1 MKKICILMLLS
12 CSGASSVLLN
22 AHAAESCNL
31 PACTCPAPASSDL
44 FNLSLCVEG
53 KTASVGANSLSGI
66 LAQINE
72 AQMAQ
77 QFSTYENGVSAAVYH
92 LDLRGLPATLGYSY
106 GSTAL
111 MFVVPSL
118 GIAEIFD
125 GGNRD
130 ASTDLFESYIKES
143 GKEVAKEL
151 LRVSPVD
158 PVAGNPASI
167 ESQMSEGD
175 FETGTSPTHDVAP
188 AGKTF
193 SLDAR
198 FGSYSIGDITQNV
211 FTLPISYSYT
221 FSNYDR
227 LIIRAPITYIEMDGI
242 TAYRGNLGLAYRK
255 NMFTEWAVTPALGYG
270 ITGSSSLGSVGQIF
284 SGSVTSDLTLHQSER
299 LRISMG
305 NMIGYYATLPVDF
318 GDNSIDYSLKNT
330 IARNGLLFSMPLQTR
345 FWNRAFTV
353 DIFITD
359 TSFFGDA
366 LYSNNYQELGISIG
380 PARSA
385 AKLEA
390 NQSGHPFGL
399 GMKYLSG
406 DGGIEG
412 LEFNFGYRF

>member
-1 MKKICILMLLS
+1 MLLS

-31 PACTCPAPASSDL
+31 PACTCPAPTSSDL

-175 FETGTSPTHDVAP
+175 FETGTSPTHDV
-188 AGKTF
+188 
-193 SLDAR
+193 S
-198 FGSYSIGDITQNV
+198 
-211 FTLPISYSYT
+211 
-221 FSNYDR
+221 
-227 LIIRAPITYIEMDGI
+227 
-242 TAYRGNLGLAYRK
+242 
-255 NMFTEWAVTPALGYG
+255 
-270 ITGSSSLGSVGQIF
+270 
-284 SGSVTSDLTLHQSER
+284 
-299 LRISMG
+299 
-305 NMIGYYATLPVDF
+305 
-318 GDNSIDYSLKNT
+318 
-330 IARNGLLFSMPLQTR
+330 
-345 FWNRAFTV
+345 
-353 DIFITD
+353 
-359 TSFFGDA
+359 
-366 LYSNNYQELGISIG
+366 
-380 PARSA
+380 
-385 AKLEA
+385 
-390 NQSGHPFGL
+390 
-399 GMKYLSG
+399 
-406 DGGIEG
+406 
-412 LEFNFGYRF
+412 